1 MGPNLKKWLRA
12 QLLHELKEAR
22 NGLRESKCLHKE
34 YARRNRG
41 EDGWSLRFESQKPGI
56 WYQEQELEKSI
67 KQDKAEL
74 EFLRRCLEEIK

>member
-41 EDGWSLRFESQKPGI
+41 EDGWKPGI
-56 WYQEQELEKSI
+56 WYQEQEFEKSI

-74 EFLRRCLEEIK
+74 EFLRRCLEELK